1 MSIKQR
7 ALNLS
12 TQLMKKTVQ
21 VVGGSKSTAI
31 LAQISEDIAPILT
44 EETEFGRISF
54 FCPGKIPEWRA
65 KTLLT
70 KEPETIEW
78 INGFNKTDILWDI
91 GANVGVY
98 SLYAALRGLSVLAF
112 EPSPSNYYL
121 LSRNIEINK
130 MDESISAY
138 CIALNNVTKLDSFYM
153 ANTELGGALNSF
165 GEARDWQGNVFEASL
180 KQAMVGFSLDDFIQQ
195 FNPPFPN
202 HIKID
207 VDGIEDSI
215 IKGANDTL
223 KDSRLKSVLIELDTA
238 RKEYTGEVTG
248 ILKNAGLVLSKKEHA
263 PMFDGGKFKNVFNH
277 IFTRS

>member
-1 MSIKQR
+1 MSIKQKS
-7 ALNLS
+7 LNLS
-12 TQLMKKTVQ
+12 MQLMKKIVQ
-21 VVGGSKSTAI
+21 VVGRSKSTAI

-78 INGFNKTDILWDI
+78 INGFNKTDIFWDI

-130 MDESISAY
+130 RSCQLI
-138 CIALNNVTKLDSFYM
+138 L
-153 ANTELGGALNSF
+153 
-165 GEARDWQGNVFEASL
+165 SL
-180 KQAMVGFSLDDFIQQ
+180 I
-195 FNPPFPN
+195 
-202 HIKID
+202 HI
-207 VDGIEDSI
+207 
-215 IKGANDTL
+215 
-223 KDSRLKSVLIELDTA
+223 
-238 RKEYTGEVTG
+238 
-248 ILKNAGLVLSKKEHA
+248 
-263 PMFDGGKFKNVFNH
+263 
-277 IFTRS
+277 